1 MLCVYCCVNR
11 SSNVTALLLIPIV
24 MSLQIAKAALLLLI
38 LHYVVVMLCLRDM
51 LSTVNKICIT
61 QAVYL
66 DIRVSSVL
74 MYNYHKTIYFSAELT
89 SRQAVSTMQLVS
101 FGKKKINRLKY
112 CLCKSLKSNFCI
124 FQIYFVYKCVC
135 HAME

>member
-61 QAVYL
+61 
-66 DIRVSSVL
+66 
-74 MYNYHKTIYFSAELT
+74 
-89 SRQAVSTMQLVS
+89 
-101 FGKKKINRLKY
+101 
-112 CLCKSLKSNFCI
+112 
-124 FQIYFVYKCVC
+124 
-135 HAME
+135 